1 MTEKNSA
8 YYRGIA
14 RGNLQN
20 NWGTAILV
28 GLIIFGISFLAGLA
42 NIIPLVGSVLSI
54 VISGPLMVA
63 ELRYFIALN
72 KKEKATV
79 GTAFTNFGKDF
90 SGNVGAY
97 ILQAVYT
104 FLWMLLFIIPGII
117 KSYAYSM
124 TLFLKS
130 KNPEMKAGEAIDLSQ
145 KIMDGKKAKL
155 FYLDFSFIGWALL
168 SVITLG
174 IGFIF
179 LLPYMSAS
187 RVAFYEE
194 AYIEYQAKMGNIV
207 DVDTTKTNDDEN
219 QIEVE

>member
-1 MTEKNSA
+1 MIEKNSA
-8 YYRGIA
+8 YYRGVA

-42 NIIPLVGSVLSI
+42 NIIPLVGSIASI
-54 VISGPLMVA
+54 VISGPLIVA
-63 ELRYFIALN
+63 EFRYFIALN
-72 KKEKATV
+72 KKENPTV

-90 SGNVGAY
+90 LGNVGAY
-97 ILQAVYT
+97 ILQSIYT

-117 KSYAYSM
+117 KTYAYSM

-145 KIMDGKKAKL
+145 KIMDGKKWKL
-155 FYLDFSFIGWALL
+155 FCLEISFIGWALL
-168 SVITLG
+168 SILTLG
-174 IGFIF
+174 IGLLF
-179 LLPYMSAS
+179 LLPYISAS
-187 RVAFYEE
+187 HVAFFED
-194 AYIEYQAKMGNIV
+194 AYVAYQAKTGNIV
-207 DVDTTKTNDDEN
+207 DVEAVQNSNDN

>member
-1 MTEKNSA
+1 MIEKNSA
-8 YYRGIA
+8 YYRGVA

-42 NIIPLVGSVLSI
+42 NIIPLVGSIASI
-54 VISGPLMVA
+54 VISGPLIVA
-63 ELRYFIALN
+63 EFRYFIALN
-72 KKEKATV
+72 KKENPTV

-97 ILQAVYT
+97 ILQSIYT

-117 KSYAYSM
+117 KTYAYSM

-130 KNPEMKAGEAIDLSQ
+130 KNPEMKASEAIDLSQ
-145 KIMDGKKAKL
+145 KIMDGKKWKL
-155 FYLDFSFIGWALL
+155 FCLEISFIGWALL
-168 SVITLG
+168 SILTLG
-174 IGFIF
+174 IGLLF
-179 LLPYMSAS
+179 LLPYMSSS
-187 RVAFYEE
+187 RVAFFED
-194 AYIEYQAKMGNIV
+194 AYVAYQAKTGNIV
-207 DVDTTKTNDDEN
+207 DVEAVQNSNDN